1 MMGPRSGFSIRAALL
16 ILVLLAASP
25 AMAEK
30 IYSFGV
36 VPQETASQLAANWAP
51 ILATLSEKSGL
62 RVEFATAPDI
72 PTFERRVAAGEYDFV
87 YMNPYHFVVFNA
99 KPGYHA
105 LARAR
110 GERVRGI
117 VVVRKDS
124 IYKDLRDLSGST
136 LAFPSPAAFAATLL
150 VSAELRRHDIDFKV
164 KIVKSHNSVY
174 RDVVKGLYPAG
185 GGVPRTFQLLDESIS
200 KQLRILWT
208 SAEFTSHAIASRPD
222 MEEVVRVR
230 LLKAMGDMSE
240 DAEARKQLARIGF
253 NGFEPARDKDWDDVR
268 RLGIRPADVLIEE

>member
-124 IYKDLRDLSGST
+124 IYKDLTDLSGST

>member
-253 NGFEPARDKDWDDVR
+253 NGFEPARDKDWDDVL

>member
-1 MMGPRSGFSIRAALL
+1 MIRPRSGFSIRAALL
-16 ILVLLAASP
+16 LLVLLAASP

-105 LARAR
+105 LARAK

-230 LLKAMGDMSE
+230 VLKAMGDMSE

>member
-1 MMGPRSGFSIRAALL
+1 MRPRSGFAIRAALL
-16 ILVLLAASP
+16 VLGLLAASP
-25 AMAEK
+25 ARAEK

-36 VPQETASQLAANWAP
+36 VPQETASQLATNWTP

-62 RVEFATAPDI
+62 RMEFATAPDI

-105 LARAR
+105 LARAS
-110 GERVRGI
+110 GERVKGI

-222 MEEVVRVR
+222 VEEVVRARV
-230 LLKAMGDMSE
+230 LKAMSDMSK